1 MGRQVNAPDNAMVVG
16 LDAALERHYAAADD
30 TARDFA
36 ELQVLGDVDTLCD
49 ELGAMASGRRDG
61 AEQSQRVARVV
72 SRLDDCELDVLLGAA
87 LICAHQQD
95 DEMALAAM
103 KTLAKRY
110 LQTQTGYVGRLVAGA
125 A

>member
-1 MGRQVNAPDNAMVVG
+1 MNNLARAEAGELR
-16 LDAALERHYAAADD
+16 AAAAQYERMQAAADD

-110 LQTQTGYVGRLVAGA
+110 LLTQADRVNNIASGDE
-125 A
+125 

>member
-1 MGRQVNAPDNAMVVG
+1 MNNLARAEAGELR
-16 LDAALERHYAAADD
+16 AAAAQYERTQAAADD

-61 AEQSQRVARVV
+61 AEQPQRVARVV

>member
-1 MGRQVNAPDNAMVVG
+1 MSNI
-16 LDAALERHYAAADD
+16 
-30 TARDFA
+30 ARAEAGYLREAQDLYEYQQRAISEAVHDHA
-36 ELQVLGDVDTLCD
+36 ELQVLGDIDTLCD
-49 ELGAMASGRRDG
+49 HVGAMAMGRRDG
-61 AEQSQRVARVV
+61 AEQSQRVSRMV
-72 SRLDDCELDVLLGAA
+72 SRLDECELDVLLGAA

>member
-1 MGRQVNAPDNAMVVG
+1 MSIENSMVVG
-16 LDAALERHYAAADD
+16 LGEALERHYAAEDS
-30 TARDFA
+30 TVRDFA

-49 ELGAMASGRRDG
+49 ELGAIASGRRDG

-103 KTLAKRY
+103 KTLAARY
-110 LQTQTGYVGRLVAGA
+110 LKLKASYVDKIVAEA

>member
-1 MGRQVNAPDNAMVVG
+1 MVVG

-72 SRLDDCELDVLLGAA
+72 SRLDDCPLDVLLGAA

-103 KTLAKRY
+103 KTLAARY
-110 LQTQTGYVGRLVAGA
+110 LKMQASYINKIISEA